1 MVPITV
7 KLLSIVFKG
16 TAKIND
22 NCGEVIYMGVVQGP
36 VKVNDAWVKTMD
48 RGFAV
53 VCLCLNILTVF
64 WLIIMKYVC
73 VCVHTFSTLIVRT

>member
-22 NCGEVIYMGVVQGP
+22 NCGKVIYMGVLQGP
-36 VKVNDAWVKTMD
+36 VKVNDTWVKTMHVGTMD

-53 VCLCLNILTVF
+53 DSFCA
-64 WLIIMKYVC
+64 
-73 VCVHTFSTLIVRT
+73 